1 MPIEAGY
8 TGKILRVD
16 LSSDKITWVPTL
28 YYADRFIGGRG
39 IAAKIYWDEV
49 PPDVRPF
56 DAENRLIFATGPLAG
71 FTGLAGSRLQICGK
85 SPATHPEMFCYSSV
99 GGSWGAEL
107 KFSGYDGIVIQGK
120 SDRPVYLLLQDS
132 VGEIRDASALWG
144 KNSVETRESL
154 KKELGRS
161 VKVLATGIAGENLV
175 PFATVLADDDAAGA
189 GGFAAVMGSKKL
201 KAIVVRGSEKVVPA
215 NPEKLRALT
224 EYVRKLAKDRRITPP
239 TLTEPPFPPTMKKR
253 ACYGCVAGCL
263 RAVFEASNGD
273 KGKFM
278 CQQSGIYIDA
288 ALRYYKGWTEVPFY
302 ASRLCDKYGLD
313 TMVLAPLI
321 KWLCRCGQ
329 AGILTDEK
337 AGIPISKVGSLE
349 FIESLI
355 KKISFREGFGDI
367 LARGILEAA
376 DSLGGSAAELIGD
389 LILPRTGEEWVYDP
403 RMFITAGI
411 FYAMEPKR
419 PIQHLHEISWLIAQW
434 VAWNNGVEN
443 AYVSTDVV
451 RWVAKR
457 FWGSEVASDFSTYE
471 GKALAAKKIQ
481 DRQYVKECLIL
492 CDYAWPIAHV
502 KYSKNHLGDSAIES
516 KIFSAV
522 VGKEVDEEG
531 LYRMGERVFN
541 LQRAIL
547 VREGHHGKEA
557 DKLPEFSYGIPLEYT
572 EHNPE
577 CLLPGEEGRV
587 ISRKGAVV
595 DKNRFESMRDEY
607 YGYRGW
613 DVPTGLQTI
622 SNLKQLQ
629 LEDVAEDLARRGL
642 VVNAK

>member
-1 MPIEAGY
+1 VAIEAGY
-8 TGKILRVD
+8 TGKILRAD
-16 LSSDKITWVPTL
+16 LSSGRITWVPTL

-39 IAAKIYWDEV
+39 IAAKVYWDEV

-85 SPATHPEMFCYSSV
+85 SPATYPEMFCYASM

-107 KFSGYDGIVIQGK
+107 KFSGCDGIVIQGK
-120 SDRPVYLLLQDS
+120 SDKPVYLLLQDC

-154 KKELGRS
+154 KKEIGSS
-161 VKVLATGIAGENLV
+161 VKVLATGIAGENMV

-201 KAIVVRGSEKVVPA
+201 KAIVVRGSEKVIPA

-239 TLTEPPFPPTMKKR
+239 TLMEPPFPPTMKRR
-253 ACYGCVAGCL
+253 ACYGCIAGCL

-278 CQQSGIYIDA
+278 CQQSGVYIDA

-355 KKISFREGFGDI
+355 KKISLREGFGDI
-367 LARGILEAA
+367 LAQGILKAA
-376 DSLGGSAAELIGD
+376 DSLGGSAKELIGD
-389 LILPRTGEEWVYDP
+389 LIFPRTGEEWVYDP
-403 RMFITAGI
+403 RMFITPGI

-434 VAWNNGVEN
+434 VAWKKGIEN

-502 KYSKNHLGDSAIES
+502 KYSEDHLGDSAIES

-557 DKLPEFSYGIPLEYT
+557 DRLPEFSYGIPLEYT

-577 CLLPGEEGRV
+577 CLLPGEGGKV
-587 ISRKGAVV
+587 ITRKGAVV
-595 DKNRFESMRDEY
+595 DKNKFESMRGEY
-607 YGYRGW
+607 YRYRGW
-613 DVPTGLQTI
+613 DVTTGLQTF
-622 SNLKQLQ
+622 SALKQLQ

-642 VVNAK
+642 VVNVK